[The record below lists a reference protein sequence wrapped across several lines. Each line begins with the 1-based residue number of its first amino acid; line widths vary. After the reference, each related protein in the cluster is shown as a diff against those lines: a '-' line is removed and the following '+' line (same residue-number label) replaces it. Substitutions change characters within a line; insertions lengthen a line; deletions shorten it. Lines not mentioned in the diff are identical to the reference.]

1 MKTQGIHHI
10 TAIVGDPQEN
20 VDFYAGVLAMRFIKQ
35 TVNFDDPETYHLYFG
50 NESGDPG
57 TAMTFFPWPKAYR
70 GQIGGGQVGVTQ
82 FAVPEGAL
90 DFWRKRL
97 ASKGV
102 AFEEKQ
108 RFDETAIAF
117 TDPHGLRL
125 ELVERADGEPSRY
138 ATDGVDSD
146 VAIKG
151 FAGATLYSTSPEKT
165 NQTMIDVLGFQ
176 QTDEDDERVRFR
188 APGPLGSVVDVMKK
202 AMSRGTMGVGTV
214 HHIAYRAED
223 DDAHAAFRARV
234 QESGFRVTP
243 FIDRQ
248 YFRSIYFREY
258 GEVLFEIATDEPG
271 FTVDE
276 PFETLGESL
285 MLPPQHERLR
295 NILKGS
301 LKPIDVEKH
310 RGRLQ

>member
-165 NQTMIDVLGFQ
+165 NQTMIDVLGFE